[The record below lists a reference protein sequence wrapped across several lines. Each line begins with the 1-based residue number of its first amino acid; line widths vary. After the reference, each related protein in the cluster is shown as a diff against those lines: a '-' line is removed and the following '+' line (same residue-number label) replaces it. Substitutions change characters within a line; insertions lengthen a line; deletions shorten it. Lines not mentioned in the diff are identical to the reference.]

1 MNLRGFF
8 VVKLTNQE
16 LKERFGWR
24 MENQATSL
32 EQTLVN
38 IVRTLP
44 PERVS
49 ELVDFARFLQ
59 ALVIRTREAQEW
71 KEVQDSEGDKK
82 WDELLA
88 RAESQELLLEMAREA
103 RADYYAGRTTEIDI
117 TEDGR
122 LAPK

>member
-1 MNLRGFF
+1 
-8 VVKLTNQE
+8 
-16 LKERFGWR
+16 
-24 MENQATSL
+24 MENQTQSM
-32 EQTLVN
+32 EQTLFN

-59 ALVIRTREAQEW
+59 ALVIRTRDLEIERV
-71 KEVQDSEGDKK
+71 EESPGDKK

-117 TEDGR
+117 TPDGR

>member
-1 MNLRGFF
+1 
-8 VVKLTNQE
+8 
-16 LKERFGWR
+16 
-24 MENQATSL
+24 METQTQSL
-32 EQTLVN
+32 EQTLLN

-59 ALVIRTREAQEW
+59 ALVIRARQDLEAERV
-71 KEVQDSEGDKK
+71 EEGEGDKK

-88 RAESQELLLEMAREA
+88 RAESQELLFEMAREA

-117 TEDGR
+117 TADGR

>member
-1 MNLRGFF
+1 
-8 VVKLTNQE
+8 
-16 LKERFGWR
+16 
-24 MENQATSL
+24 MESQTTSL
-32 EQTLVN
+32 EQTLLN

-44 PERVS
+44 PERLA

-59 ALVIRTREAQEW
+59 ALVIRTRQET
-71 KEVQDSEGDKK
+71 ELESEEGEGDKK

-103 RADYYAGRTTEIDI
+103 RADYYAGRTTEIKV